1 MDNQTLMDNH
11 TRTSQSAHHTNAV
24 HQMKE
29 AEIVNKYS
37 TLVKRI
43 SHHLMARL
51 PASVQVDDLFQ
62 SGMIGLLEASKNF
75 DGSKGASFETFA
87 GIRIRGAMLDEI
99 RKGDWTPRSVHKNS
113 RSIAEATATVEKA
126 TGRDAKDVDIAQ
138 QMGVPLAQY
147 HHMLNDV
154 NSGKLVGIEDLG
166 VAEDV
171 IVTDKNKAADTP
183 YDELVQGSF
192 QKALAT
198 AITSLPE
205 REAIVLSLYYDQEL
219 KLREIGEALKVSE
232 SRISQIHSQA
242 VLNLK
247 SKLGSWQTE
256 EAL

>member
-1 MDNQTLMDNH
+1 MDNQALINNH
-11 TRTSQSAHHTNAV
+11 THPSRSAHISSAFQ
-24 HQMKE
+24 QMGE

-51 PASVQVDDLFQ
+51 PPSVQVDDLIQ
-62 SGMIGLLEASKNF
+62 SGMIGLLEAAKNF

-113 RSIAEATATVEKA
+113 RSIAEAVATVEKE
-126 TGRDAKDVDIAQ
+126 TGNDAKDVDVAQ
-138 QMGVPLAQY
+138 KLGVPLAQY
-147 HHMLNDV
+147 HQMLYNV
-154 NSGKLVGIEDLG
+154 NVGKLVGIEDLG

-171 IVTDKNKAADTP
+171 IVTDKNKAMDTP

-192 QKALAT
+192 QKALAK

-205 REAIVLSLYYDQEL
+205 RDATVLSLYYDEDL
-219 KLREIGEALKVSE
+219 KLREIGEVMKVSE
-232 SRISQIHSQA
+232 SRVSQIHSQA
-242 VLNLK
+242 VH
-247 SKLGSWQTE
+247 KLRAKLSSWQTE
-256 EAL
+256 EAI